1 MLLINFKAYDVA
13 TGDAAVELAKKCEKV
28 AQETGKKIVL
38 VVQAVDIQKVSEAV
52 SLEVWAQHVDE
63 VEQGAK
69 TGHIL
74 IEAVKSAGAKGTILN
89 HSENRILRSKIEA
102 VVARC
107 KELNFPVL
115 VCAQNAEEV
124 GEIAALKPDFVAYEP
139 PELIGGDISVST
151 AKPEVIEDSLQQA
164 GSVPLIVGAGVKN
177 SKDVKVS
184 IEMGSKGILVASG
197 VVKADDVEA
206 AVKDLVEYL

>member
-1 MLLINFKAYDVA
+1 MLLINFKAYDLA
-13 TGDAAVELAKKCEKV
+13 TGDAAVELAKKCENV
-28 AQETGKKIVL
+28 ANETGKKIAL
-38 VVQAVDIQKVSEAV
+38 VVQAVDIQKVSQAV

-69 TGHIL
+69 TGHIT
-74 IEAVKSAGAKGTILN
+74 IESVKAAGAKGTILN

-102 VVARC
+102 VVKRC
-107 KELNFPVL
+107 KELGFPVL

-124 GEIAALKPDFVAYEP
+124 GEIAALAPDFVAYEP
-139 PELIGGDISVST
+139 PELIGGDISVAT
-151 AKPEVIEDSLQQA
+151 AKPEVIEDSLQAA

-177 SKDVKVS
+177 STDVKVS
-184 IEMGSKGILVASG
+184 VELGAQGILVASG